1 MSFHQGNIWVSML
14 RWNMEDEQPVQFEAS
29 QPALE
34 PGGEGL
40 ARFKIPKYL
49 EVVHLLMTLRLWKLC
64 FPLRSYGT
72 QVESD
77 ILRGISLR
85 RTLRSF
91 GAVWMKSAQ
100 DLSPDQRI
108 ERGLL

>member
-1 MSFHQGNIWVSML
+1 MNSLSSLKLLSQLWSRGVRGWLVSKYPIL
-14 RWNMEDEQPVQFEAS
+14 LV
-29 QPALE
+29 
-34 PGGEGL
+34 GL
-40 ARFKIPKYL
+40 PQYL

>member
-1 MSFHQGNIWVSML
+1 MVDLSIAMLVYQRVPNFASWVTPAPWGGSFVDDVDDFGSC
-14 RWNMEDEQPVQFEAS
+14 
-29 QPALE
+29 
-34 PGGEGL
+34 
-40 ARFKIPKYL
+40 
-49 EVVHLLMTLRLWKLC
+49 VV
-64 FPLRSYGT
+64 RSAPTET

>member
-40 ARFKIPKYL
+40 ARFKIPNFASR
-49 EVVHLLMTLRLWKLC
+49 VTPV
-64 FPLRSYGT
+64 P
-72 QVESD
+72 
-77 ILRGISLR
+77 
-85 RTLRSF
+85 
-91 GAVWMKSAQ
+91 
-100 DLSPDQRI
+100 
-108 ERGLL
+108 